1 MGKVHSFESGMLG
14 PIKVFDAQGTTA
26 EISVTLEQPARRFSV
41 QFSKTSTSATL
52 VVTGHLASS
61 GDSTVGPT
69 LFSFAASTVASVLTS
84 TESTGPL
91 SRLSFNHA
99 AGASSGG
106 ITAWLAAGPA

>member
-1 MGKVHSFESGMLG
+1 MGKISAWPSGMLG
-14 PIKVFDAQGTTA
+14 PIKVFDAQATTA
-26 EISVTLEQPARRFSV
+26 EISVTLDQPAKSFTV
-41 QFSKTSTSATL
+41 QFSKTSTTATL

-61 GDSTVGPT
+61 GASTVGPT

-84 TESTGPL
+84 TGSTGPL

-106 ITAWLAAGPA
+106 ITAWLACGP